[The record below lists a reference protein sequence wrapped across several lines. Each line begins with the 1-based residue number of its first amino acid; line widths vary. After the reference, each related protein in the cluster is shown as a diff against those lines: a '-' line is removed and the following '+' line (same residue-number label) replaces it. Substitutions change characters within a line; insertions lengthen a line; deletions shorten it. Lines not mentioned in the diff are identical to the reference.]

1 MAGKKKQ
8 VKKAPKKHAK
18 KTVKVIKKPVAVNP
32 ITEPPPPAPTL

>member
-8 VKKAPKKHAK
+8 VKKAPKKQPK
-18 KTVKVIKKPVAVNP
+18 KTVKVLRKTAEAKP